1 MTVSE
6 FRYQHLDH
14 LVERVQISLNWI
26 RSVFSRNRLPVRVR
40 RIGIHQFEI
49 RVEEQAILAPW
60 IQRWRFYQRGFD
72 SRLDQV
78 SRRYGL
84 HGLHPADKDTWVVDV
99 GAYMGEWSVFM
110 LRRGF
115 NVLAIEPD
123 PDAARCLKENLTN
136 HGPYE
141 GRWLLDRRICHDRP
155 GPVTFYLE
163 PHKADS
169 SLFPSTRRCSK
180 AVTLPADTLDCI
192 VKERVGEQPIFAVKM
207 DAEGGEPEALVGAT
221 QTLDRCS
228 FVGVDASCERLGQST
243 MAECRQILQ
252 DRGLVCQRVPGSEN
266 LLATR

>member
-14 LVERVQISLNWI
+14 LVERVQITLNWI

-99 GAYMGEWSVFM
+99 GGVPPELIIANECLHGEGAPHCQDTTPVFDT
-110 LRRGF
+110 
-115 NVLAIEPD
+115 I
-123 PDAARCLKENLTN
+123 ARAE
-136 HGPYE
+136 
-141 GRWLLDRRICHDRP
+141 
-155 GPVTFYLE
+155 
-163 PHKADS
+163 
-169 SLFPSTRRCSK
+169 STRDR
-180 AVTLPADTLDCI
+180 I
-192 VKERVGEQPIFAVKM
+192 GGFER
-207 DAEGGEPEALVGAT
+207 
-221 QTLDRCS
+221 
-228 FVGVDASCERLGQST
+228 ASAG
-243 MAECRQILQ
+243 
-252 DRGLVCQRVPGSEN
+252 
-266 LLATR
+266 